1 MDNNKEAEVWVR
13 LDKYSSDYIEY
24 FVSDMGRVKSVR
36 NGKEHILKPQTQSAG
51 YLCVFL
57 SYNGAKKCVLV
68 HRLVG
73 ETFIDKPED
82 KPIVHHIN
90 QDRQDPQKEN
100 LQWATYKENM
110 NEAARKKIANK
121 KRTAIVGVNS
131 KNEWV
136 DFESLADCCERLGVF
151 NRQRITQILDNN
163 SLIFA
168 PGVEIPISV
177 SEIKEEDFAP
187 EMAIRDRMGE
197 TWRLYRVEQIFN
209 EKGNVTYQ
217 SPNYRKKMNAKRY
230 EPKAPVVDKNGMI
243 RAELP
248 RDAKG
253 NIIKVKEPL
262 PAPYP
267 PGFLEN
273 LEKNRKDK

>member
-1 MDNNKEAEVWVR
+1 MKDEKEAEVWVR

-24 FVSDMGRVKSVR
+24 FVSDLGRVKSVR

-57 SYNGAKKCVLV
+57 SYNGEKKCVLI

-73 ETFIDKPED
+73 ENFIERPEN

-90 QDRQDPQKEN
+90 QDRQDPTKEN
-100 LQWATYKENM
+100 LQWATHKENM
-110 NEAARKKIANK
+110 NEAARKKIAEK
-121 KRTAIVGVNS
+121 KRIAILGVNS

-136 DFESLADCCERLGVF
+136 DFESFEDCCERLGVF
-151 NRQRITQILDNN
+151 NRQKITQILDNN

-177 SEIKEEDFAP
+177 SEIKDEHFAP
-187 EMAIRDRMGE
+187 EMAIRDRMDE

-217 SPNYRKKMNAKRY
+217 SPNYRKKLKAKRY

-273 LEKNRKDK
+273 VEKNRKDK

>member
-24 FVSDMGRVKSVR
+24 YISDQGNVKSIR

-51 YLCVFL
+51 YSCVFL
-57 SYNGAKKCVLV
+57 SCNGAKKCLLL
-68 HRLVG
+68 HRLVDQNFV
-73 ETFIDKPED
+73 EQPENKPL
-82 KPIVHHIN
+82 VHHIN
-90 QDRQDPQKEN
+90 QDRQDPKKEN
-100 LQWATYKENM
+100 LQWVTYKENM
-110 NEAARKKIANK
+110 NEAARQKIANK
-121 KRTAIVGVNS
+121 KRNAIVGVNS

-151 NRQRITQILDNN
+151 NRQKIAQILDNN
-163 SLIFA
+163 SMILA
-168 PGVEIPISV
+168 PGIEAPIFV
-177 SEIKEEDFAP
+177 SELKEEDFAD
-187 EMAIRDRMGE
+187 EMAVRDRMGE
-197 TWRLYRVEQIFN
+197 TWRLYYVEQIFN
-209 EKGNVTYQ
+209 EKGNITYQ
-217 SPNYRKKMNAKRY
+217 SPRFRKRIKTNIY
-230 EPKAPVVDKNGMI
+230 EPKAPVVDKDGMI

-253 NIIKVKEPL
+253 KVIEVQEPL

-273 LEKNRKDK
+273 VEKNRKDK